1 MLTIVP
7 IIVIILSLGVI
18 LLIASRH
25 WTQALILDVA
35 SLPEERE
42 ARLKSTILETRLLR
56 KLNEVWKKMS
66 AVFMPAKNFLTAGY
80 GQLAKRLKGLERA
93 YRFHASSPLP
103 DSSQKSEIKLQDIL
117 AQAKSAVGENRLA
130 QAEEQYLSVLKL
142 NPAELEAYEG
152 LGKVYVKRQEWEQA
166 RETFDYII
174 KNWPGHDQAFALLAL
189 VEEMAGNLEKAKD
202 LYLHALSINNQAV
215 DYHLNLAGIYQE
227 LGDNEKALSS
237 LQKAQA
243 LEPNNPKVLDQLL
256 QMSILLGN
264 KSLAEE
270 VLEKIRKVNP
280 EHGKL
285 DELAEKVK
293 ALS

>member
-1 MLTIVP
+1 MLTIIP
-7 IIVIILSLGVI
+7 IIIIILGLGVI
-18 LLIASRH
+18 LIIASRH
-25 WTQALILDVA
+25 WQAAAILDLDT
-35 SLPEERE
+35 LPEERE
-42 ARLKSTILETRLLR
+42 AKLKSTILETRLLR
-56 KLNEVWKKMS
+56 KLNDSWKKSS
-66 AVFMPAKNFLTAGY
+66 AVFMPVKNAAATGY
-80 GQLAKRLKGLERA
+80 GQLVKRLKSLERT

-103 DSSQKSEIKLQDIL
+103 DSSQKSDIKLRDIL
-117 AQAKSAVGENRLA
+117 EQAKTAFSQNQLPE
-130 QAEEQYLSVLKL
+130 AEKLYLSVLKL

-152 LGKVYVKRQEWEQA
+152 LGKIYVKRQQWGEA
-166 RETFDYII
+166 RETFEYII
-174 KNWPGHDQAFALLAL
+174 KNWPQHDQAFALLAM
-189 VEEMAGNLEKAKD
+189 VEEIAGNLGKAKD
-202 LYLHALSINNQAV
+202 QYLHALSINNKVV
-215 DYHLNLAGIYQE
+215 DYHINLAGIYQE
-227 LGDNEKALSS
+227 LDDNEKALSS

-256 QMSILLGN
+256 QVSILVGN

>member
-1 MLTIVP
+1 MLTIIP
-7 IIVIILSLGVI
+7 IIIIILSLGVI
-18 LLIASRH
+18 LIIASRH
-25 WTQALILDVA
+25 WKAAAILDLD

-42 ARLKSTILETRLLR
+42 AKLKSSILETRLLR
-56 KLNEVWKKMS
+56 KLNDSWKKGS
-66 AVFMPAKNFLTAGY
+66 AVFMPVKNLVATGY
-80 GQLAKRLKGLERA
+80 GQLLKRLKGLERA

-103 DSSQKSEIKLQDIL
+103 DSSQKADIKLQDIL
-117 AQAKSAVGENRLA
+117 EQAKTAFSQNQLA
-130 QAEEQYLSVLKL
+130 QAEAHYLSVLKF
-142 NPAELEAYEG
+142 NPSELEAYEG
-152 LGKVYVKRQEWEQA
+152 LGKIYVKRQEWEQA

-174 KNWPGHDQAFALLAL
+174 KNWPQHDQAFALLAM
-189 VEEMAGNLEKAKD
+189 VEEIAGNLEKAKD
-202 LYLHALSINNQAV
+202 QYLHALSINNKAV
-215 DYHLNLAGIYQE
+215 DYHINLAGIYQE

-256 QMSILLGN
+256 QTSILLEN

-293 ALS
+293 AIP